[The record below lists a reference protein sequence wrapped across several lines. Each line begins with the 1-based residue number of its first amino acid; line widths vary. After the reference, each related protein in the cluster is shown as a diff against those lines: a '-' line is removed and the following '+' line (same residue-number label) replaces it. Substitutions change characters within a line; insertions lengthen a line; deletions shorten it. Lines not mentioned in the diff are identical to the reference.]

1 MLVMS
6 ANVSKMI
13 SVTNFWLNCSFILIY
28 SKPFYTKFH
37 QTDTILEKEVQAA
50 CNKTIWYTVSFFA
63 FHALL
68 KAIDL
73 QTVVYIV

>member
-1 MLVMS
+1 
-6 ANVSKMI
+6 MI
-13 SVTNFWLNCSFILIY
+13 QMFLGNQLLTELFIHTDIFKPLLYQCSPNRYNII
-28 SKPFYTKFH
+28 
-37 QTDTILEKEVQAA
+37 KEVHAT

>member
-1 MLVMS
+1 
-6 ANVSKMI
+6 MI
-13 SVTNFWLNCSFILIY
+13 LIVTPDVWLNYSVILIY

-37 QTDTILEKEVQAA
+37 QTDTMLEKEVQAA

-73 QTVVYIV
+73 